1 MPLRTLIFKD
11 DIVFYKFINMFIK
24 LCWECVF
31 NDPVIQAA
39 RKHTS
44 CLYRHNL
51 SAG

>member
-31 NDPVIQAA
+31 NDPGNPGSPKAYFLLVQA
-39 RKHTS
+39 
-44 CLYRHNL
+44 
-51 SAG
+51 